1 MTCPFQDAIC
11 NSVQWVETWHTHWHD
26 GRPSEYKFSSNLSKG
41 ALVYCTLQLKESIAA
56 ERMYC
61 GRKKALRPK
70 YRRAEV
76 VAAATERVLRPQD
89 AAAIVTAWLTLVH

>member
-1 MTCPFQDAIC
+1 M
-11 NSVQWVETWHTHWHD
+11 
-26 GRPSEYKFSSNLSKG
+26 
-41 ALVYCTLQLKESIAA
+41 A
-56 ERMYC
+56 ERLHC

-70 YRRAEV
+70 ESIAAERKHYGQKKALRPKYRGAEV

>member
-1 MTCPFQDAIC
+1 MKLGILMD
-11 NSVQWVETWHTHWHD
+11 D
-26 GRPSEYKFSSNLSKG
+26 GWPSEHQFSSNLSNKG
-41 ALVYCTLQLKESIAA
+41 AFGYNTLWPKESIAA
-56 ERMYC
+56 ERKHY